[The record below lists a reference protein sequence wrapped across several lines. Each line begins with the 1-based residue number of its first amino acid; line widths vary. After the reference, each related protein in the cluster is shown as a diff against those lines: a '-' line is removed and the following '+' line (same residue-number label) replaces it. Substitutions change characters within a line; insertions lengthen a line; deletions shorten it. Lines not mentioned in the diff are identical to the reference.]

1 MDTISEFLR
10 GKQLLVTG
18 ATGFLG
24 QPLVEKILWA
34 APDVERINVLIRP
47 KRKFGGRVQTPVERL
62 RRELFQS
69 SVFDRLRYRHGER
82 LERFLEEKLHAV
94 AGDISQDGLG
104 IDPKVRAQL
113 ERDLDVV
120 INSAAVVSFDAP
132 LDDALDLNTLGAGRV
147 TDFTS
152 ACQRAIL
159 IHVSTA
165 YVCGATDEPVVETF
179 HHSTESDKP
188 FPPRQF
194 TDPERD
200 ITRIHEIIAAARE
213 QGEGADVRRELVQ
226 ALVQRRRGRGAGRAE
241 PRREM
246 IQNLRSRWI
255 QNRLTEEGMKW
266 ARQRGWND
274 TYTYTK
280 ALGEQIVLR
289 QRGDLPVAVVRPA
302 IIESSLAEPS
312 PGWLDGLRMADP
324 LIAAIGK
331 GRLRS
336 LPLNPDV
343 TLDLVPADMVVNTI
357 LAAIPKLARERGVA
371 IYQVATGSRNPINMG
386 RLHDLIVRYFI
397 ANPMLDKNDQPIRV
411 KPLSFPEPE
420 QFRQMY
426 RAKAKPLK
434 RFERILRRLIAWG
447 VLSKRSQK
455 YRRRLAARL
464 AAMETLYYYG
474 ELYEPYLNLNC
485 RFEIDNTMQ
494 LFEALSEEERR
505 RYNFDVTRI
514 NWPHYMHVH
523 IAGIK
528 KHILKVERAGTLELD
543 DEAAAQR
550 ASISTIND
558 LLSQSAQKFPDRTAL
573 QMKRNGRWDQIT
585 YAELK
590 QRSEE
595 IRERFRRLG
604 LHKGDRVV
612 LYSENQPEWGLAYL
626 AAASIGL
633 VVVPLDAQTWHREV
647 WSTARFVGAQAIL
660 ASKSCFERLAPE
672 GLEENER
679 SDSAILV
686 LNVNHSCRSFD
697 LDSYPRSTRPA
708 ETEPPAMTKAD
719 RVRPDDPAS
728 IIFTTGTA
736 VDPRGAIHTHRNF
749 LNNLFG
755 VSRTLSVSHNDRL
768 LSVLPLYHALE
779 FTCGFLTPIYHG
791 GTISYVQSLK
801 PKVIL
806 ETMRETG
813 TTIMLG
819 VPTLYALIRDDLERR
834 VLRAGK
840 SPLRSNL
847 METTKQIS
855 RSWERTFN
863 RNIGR
868 QIFSRVHQEL
878 GGSVRFFVSGGSA
891 LGAELYQ
898 DYRALGLTIY
908 EGYGLTETAPVLT
921 VNPLYQSRP
930 ASCGKPLP
938 GVELRLYHTD
948 NEGVGEIIVQSPSL
962 MKGYYNNPEATDRV
976 MVDGWFHT
984 GDLGWVD
991 ADGYLYITGR
1001 KKDVIVTGAG
1011 KNVYPMDLEAI
1022 YRALPPVR
1030 EICVVGIPSGLTE
1043 EVHAI
1048 VEPDPQLLE
1057 DESADEV
1064 QRSIQRQVQVQGREL
1079 PSYHRLQQ
1087 VHIWEGPLPRKSD
1100 GQIDRVRLKGWI
1112 ERTTRVRTDRETPAV
1127 VSESG
1132 RPELK
1137 AELYAELA
1145 RLSGRPLDEISP
1157 ASHLYED
1164 LGLDSLRAIE
1174 LFLFVEQ
1181 AIGDTLDDE
1190 AAAEVET
1197 VEQLLAIVAPEQP
1210 PPEKSDA
1217 ARPAPVLRS
1226 TLPYPE
1232 RKPMDRWL
1240 LGTAGRGLE
1249 ALYTSYF
1256 ELELIHTERL
1266 PRKRPYL
1273 LAANHSSHLDAP
1285 AVLSAVRLAHGPEAA
1300 RSIHVLGARDYFF
1313 DTTLKGWFFSTFL
1326 NVVPIE
1332 REETSLAGLRTVK
1345 SILARGES
1353 ALIFPEGT
1361 RSRSGEVQP
1370 FKPGLGLI
1378 AWELR
1383 APIVPV
1389 YIAGTHEAL
1398 PVGQN
1403 LPRRQRLTIEFGH
1416 PITMDAYEKVDGR
1429 IPNNR
1434 LYREITTDVRNTIV
1448 SMSNGQRDPG
1458 GGNGAGGRAE

>member
-1 MDTISEFLR
+1 VDTISEFLR

-47 KRKFGGRVQTPVERL
+47 KRKFGGRVQTPAERL

-69 SVFDRLRYRHGER
+69 SVFDRLRYRHGEQ
-82 LERFLEEKLHAV
+82 LERFLAQKLHAV
-94 AGDISQDGLG
+94 AGDISEDGLG
-104 IDPKVRAQL
+104 IDPNVRAQL
-113 ERDLDVV
+113 ERELDVV

-147 TDFTS
+147 TDFTAS
-152 ACQRAIL
+152 CERAVL

-165 YVCGATDEPVVETF
+165 YVCGATDEPVSETF
-179 HHSTESDKP
+179 HHAAESDEP

-200 ITRIHEIIAAARE
+200 IARIREIITAVRE
-213 QGEGADVRRELVQ
+213 QGQGADVRRELVQ

-280 ALGEQIVLR
+280 ALGEQVVLR

-336 LPLNPDV
+336 LPLNPKV

-357 LAAIPKLARERGVA
+357 LAAMPKLVQERGIA
-371 IYQVATGSRNPINMG
+371 IYQVATGSRNPVTMG
-386 RLHDLIVRYFI
+386 RLHDLIVRYFT
-397 ANPMLDKNDQPIRV
+397 ANPMLDRNDQPIRV
-411 KPLSFPEPE
+411 KPLTFPEPE
-420 QFRQMY
+420 QFRLMY
-426 RAKAKPLK
+426 RAKAEPLK
-434 RFERILRRLIAWG
+434 RFERILRRLVAWG
-447 VLSKRSQK
+447 VLNKQSQK

-474 ELYEPYLNLNC
+474 ELYEPYLNLDC
-485 RFEIDNTMQ
+485 QFKVDNTMR
-494 LFEALSEEERR
+494 LLEGLTEEERNL
-505 RYNFDVTRI
+505 YNFDVTRI

-523 IAGIK
+523 IAGVK

-543 DEAAAQR
+543 DEAATQR
-550 ASISTIND
+550 ASVSTIND
-558 LLSQSAQKFPDRTAL
+558 LLRQSAEKFPDRTAL
-573 QMKRNGRWDQIT
+573 QMKRDDEWVQIT
-585 YAELK
+585 FAELK
-590 QRSEE
+590 ERSEE
-595 IRERFRRLG
+595 IGERFRRLG
-604 LHKGDRVV
+604 FHKGDRVV
-612 LYSENQPEWGLAYL
+612 LYSENQPEWGVAYMG
-626 AAASIGL
+626 AASIGL

-647 WSTARFVGAQAIL
+647 WSTARFVGAQAML
-660 ASKSCFERLAPE
+660 ASESGFERLAPE

-679 SDSAILV
+679 SDSPILV
-686 LNVNHSCRSFD
+686 LNVDRNCQPFD

-708 ETEPPAMTKAD
+708 EKEPPALTKAD

-755 VSRTLSVSHNDRL
+755 VSRTLSVSQHDRL

-779 FTCGFLTPIYHG
+779 FPCGFLTPIYHG
-791 GTISYVQSLK
+791 GTISYAQSLK

-806 ETMRETG
+806 EAMRETG

-840 SPLRSNL
+840 SPLRLNL

-891 LGAELYQ
+891 LGAELYE
-898 DYRALGLTIY
+898 DYRAMGLTIY

-948 NEGVGEIIVQSPSL
+948 NEGVGEIMVQSPSL
-962 MKGYYNNPEATDRV
+962 MNGYYNNTEATERV

-1022 YRALPPVR
+1022 YRALPSVR

-1048 VEPDPQLLE
+1048 VEPDPALLV
-1057 DESADEV
+1057 DASADEV
-1064 QRSIQRQVQVQGREL
+1064 QKLIQREVQAQGREL

-1087 VHIWEGPLPRKSD
+1087 VHLWAGLLPRTND
-1100 GQIDRVRLKGWI
+1100 GQIDRTRLRGWI
-1112 ERTTRVRTDRETPAV
+1112 ERTTRARADREAPTVATGP
-1127 VSESG
+1127 G
-1132 RPELK
+1132 RVELK
-1137 AELYAELA
+1137 AQLHDELA
-1145 RLSGRPLDEISP
+1145 RLSGRPLEEISP
-1157 ASHLYED
+1157 TTHLYED

-1174 LFLFVEQ
+1174 LFLFVEH
-1181 AIGDTLDDE
+1181 AIGETLDDE

-1197 VEQLLAIVAPEQP
+1197 VEQLLAIVAPEKRAPKKLIAAQP
-1210 PPEKSDA
+1210 E
-1217 ARPAPVLRS
+1217 PALRS

-1232 RKPMDRWL
+1232 RKAVDRWL
-1240 LGTAGRGLE
+1240 LGSAGRGLE

-1256 ELELIHTERL
+1256 DLELVHTERL

-1345 SILARGES
+1345 SILTSGES

-1361 RSRSGEVQP
+1361 RSRSGEIQP

-1383 APIVPV
+1383 TPIVPV
-1389 YIAGTHEAL
+1389 YISGTHDAL
-1398 PVGQN
+1398 PVGRN
-1403 LPRRQRLTIEFGH
+1403 LPRRQRLRIEFGH
-1416 PITMDAYEKVDGR
+1416 PITMDAYEKAEHR
-1429 IPNNR
+1429 IPTNR
-1434 LYREITTDVRNTIV
+1434 LYREIAADVRNTIM
-1448 SMSNGQRDPG
+1448 SMSDGQQEPDS
-1458 GGNGAGGRAE
+1458 GNGAGGRAE